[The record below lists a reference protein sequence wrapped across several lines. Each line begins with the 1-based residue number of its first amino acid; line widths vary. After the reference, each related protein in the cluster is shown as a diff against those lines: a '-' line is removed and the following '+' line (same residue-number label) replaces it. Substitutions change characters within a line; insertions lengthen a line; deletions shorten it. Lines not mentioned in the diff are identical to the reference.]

1 MTTAQPE
8 ASPGSRAAGHLA
20 RLKPGNLRAADVRV
34 FSSASDAPRA
44 RRPTDVVLLVL
55 AIVVIMV
62 LSFAA
67 PGPGRLD
74 QAVVS
79 FVKARCKDKP

>member
-1 MTTAQPE
+1 MTTAQP
-8 ASPGSRAAGHLA
+8 ASPGSRSPGHLA
-20 RLKPGNLRAADVRV
+20 RLRPGNLRAADVRV

-55 AIVVIMV
+55 AIAVIAG

-74 QAVVS
+74 QAIVS
-79 FVKARCKDKP
+79 LVTALP